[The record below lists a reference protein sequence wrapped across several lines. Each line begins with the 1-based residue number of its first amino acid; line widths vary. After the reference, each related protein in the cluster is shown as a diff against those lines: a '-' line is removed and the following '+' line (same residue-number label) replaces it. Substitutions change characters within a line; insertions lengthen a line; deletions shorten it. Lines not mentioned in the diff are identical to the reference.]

1 LVLST
6 AQKLEKKL
14 DAEFVRVANA
24 NASLNQANIEID
36 RLRALMDEQAEDHG
50 REELDAENVELNKQL
65 GILKADI
72 SNLNAQIAA
81 YQRELKK
88 LESEHDASEAELKER
103 LKELRSVQETLSA
116 ERKETEAVAK
126 RAAERESTLK
136 SQLQEA
142 FDATATKDQVGFG
155 L

>member
-1 LVLST
+1 MVLST

-24 NASLNQANIEID
+24 NASLNQANLEMD
-36 RLRALMDEQAEDHG
+36 RLQALMDEQAEDHG

-65 GILKADI
+65 GILKVDI